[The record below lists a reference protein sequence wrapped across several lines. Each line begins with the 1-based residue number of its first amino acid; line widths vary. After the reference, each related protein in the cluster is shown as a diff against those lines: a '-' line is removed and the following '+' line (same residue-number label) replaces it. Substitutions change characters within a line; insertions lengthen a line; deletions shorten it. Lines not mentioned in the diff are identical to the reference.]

1 MTREQQGPRAPLGR
15 WVGVVALLIT
25 GAIGLGLMYAV
36 PQLALLWLVVM
47 VGVTVWLAAR
57 SRVTDT

>member
-1 MTREQQGPRAPLGR
+1 MGR
-15 WVGVVALLIT
+15 WLGVVALLVT

>member
-1 MTREQQGPRAPLGR
+1 MAPKQQEPRAPLGR
-15 WVGVVALLIT
+15 WVGVVALLLT